1 MSELG
6 NWTVP
11 LLSLLISA
19 CSLVVAVLT
28 YLRVS
33 RKYSSKTL
41 HFEKEIMPEK
51 EQTLFNIEGTG
62 SLRRLEMTAKGRPY
76 AMITLIV
83 DDLVCMKESF
93 DSLNGKGSPYITAF
107 KLPNPYAEG
116 EFSIEIDLQENF
128 FKNLELMITNTNSGS
143 LLLKARGTVH
153 YDIHETR
160 FHFPKRKSASS

>member
-11 LLSLLISA
+11 LLGLLISA
-19 CSLVVAVLT
+19 CSLLVAVLT

-33 RKYSSKTL
+33 RKYSSKAL

-93 DSLNGKGSPYITAF
+93 DSLYGKGSSYINTF
-107 KLPNPYAEG
+107 ELPNPCEEG
-116 EFSIEIDLQENF
+116 EFSI
-128 FKNLELMITNTNSGS
+128 
-143 LLLKARGTVH
+143 
-153 YDIHETR
+153 
-160 FHFPKRKSASS
+160 